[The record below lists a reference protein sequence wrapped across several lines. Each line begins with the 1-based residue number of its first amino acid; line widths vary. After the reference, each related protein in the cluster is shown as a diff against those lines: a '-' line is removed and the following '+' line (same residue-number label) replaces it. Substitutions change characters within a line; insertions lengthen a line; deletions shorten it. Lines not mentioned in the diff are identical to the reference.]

1 MIQKSGRNVL
11 RKVCTVAKIKSRKD
25 INTYITDTL
34 IENIKFFNNL
44 SFLNC

>member
-11 RKVCTVAKIKSRKD
+11 RKVCTVAKIKPRKGL
-25 INTYITDTL
+25 NKYITDTL
-34 IENIKFFNNL
+34 VENIKFFNNL